1 MSLRGLPVSRDA
13 QIESRVR
20 PRRICLSRCPLR
32 SLYWHAYSIRI
43 YCIRARAPFTGLN
56 EAFFNDPSGRTQHK
70 VTIHKYDHLV
80 TTQNDCWSIWQTRAN
95 AVFARRRRRIHLR
108 FGVLNTPLHTLLHLP
123 AHQTKVPNAPP
134 FQITCLHWPC
144 SLQTHPE
151 RLPGPRFT
159 RSSYTI
165 SIHHAAGASPRD
177 ESDDGW
183 TGEADFGG
191 ISGASTNKRS

>member
-1 MSLRGLPVSRDA
+1 MFSPFAWRTAPTDGPERGATTAPQNGRSTGTRIRFEYIVFARARL
-13 QIESRVR
+13 SRVSMKL
-20 PRRICLSRCPLR
+20 IL
-32 SLYWHAYSIRI
+32 
-43 YCIRARAPFTGLN
+43 
-56 EAFFNDPSGRTQHK
+56 NDPSGRTQHK
-70 VTIHKYDHLV
+70 DTIHKYDHLV

-177 ESDDGW
+177 ESGDGW